1 MVGVG
6 LKNTTVT
13 LPSKFLDVLVITSN
27 RAVLKYAA
35 ESFMIK
41 RNIIRN
47 SFGLNATM
55 KLAAINMDKMGYIKS
70 HSGIVN
76 LSKRLMKMRNQMQ
89 MLRSFSEMYYIETN
103 VTVDK
108 KYFYTDSLI
117 FIAPSVRIKMSSK
130 SGDVMNLTKK

>member
-13 LPSKFLDVLVITSN
+13 LPSKFLDVLVITYN

>member
-13 LPSKFLDVLVITSN
+13 LPSKFLDVLVITYN

-35 ESFMIK
+35 ELFMIK

-47 SFGLNATM
+47 YVGLNATM

-117 FIAPSVRIKMSSK
+117 FIVPYVRIKMSSK